1 MQSLR
6 QLRNQICSVLVAAA
20 LVSLQIAPTYAY
32 AEVASTDKSET
43 VHVQTDATG
52 EVLSITVDETLANSS
67 GASTLD
73 DYSTLQD
80 IVPDDDEQ
88 SFTSAG
94 DNRLTWTTNG
104 KQVSYK
110 GVSTDISPVDVSV
123 SYILDGESVQPDDL
137 AGSSGHLVMRI
148 NYSISSQ
155 WRGGETTSS
164 VSAEIPFLCM
174 TVVMLDSDV
183 FSDVQVTNGKVI
195 EDKGGMAVVGFS
207 LPGLQDSLGLR
218 DFDADLE
225 LELPEHME
233 ITAEVSDFAL
243 DPIYTIVTPELFSE
257 FDSSDIDLGLT
268 DLDEGTDALEDAMGA
283 LIDGSGSLSSAL
295 RQLADGSEGLGT
307 GASALRE
314 ALGMLPTGLSALS
327 SGAHALSDGLTVA
340 QEPAALL
347 SDGTASISDAAQAAI
362 GTSEDAQG
370 SVKEAQVAL
379 AALHSSLNNIL
390 EATAIFDGART
401 AAKDAHAAASHAAE
415 TLTQLDGELAEGKA
429 AVSSD
434 LDGASVLVSNA
445 QGSLVDVTTSLGEA
459 SAVLE
464 SISTEGMTEEQRQAI
479 ISAQQIL
486 SAAGGSLAGAEG
498 ELESVAQSLD
508 AAQTGL
514 NAITTAVPKS
524 VSEDISTLE
533 ASAEALAIRAD
544 EIPDTSAALID
555 VSTAETALERSSAE
569 LDKTRGLLAGVAD
582 GAGQLGVGA
591 SALSS
596 ALEQTVMGA
605 NELAFGID
613 RLALSS
619 PQLASGAE
627 QLGEGASQL
636 ADALQSAA
644 DGSQK
649 LTDGL
654 SAFNN
659 QGIKELDAALRDI
672 GFDVDELRERL
683 EALSDAAEAY
693 DSFAGKAEGQSGS
706 VRFIYKTEQI
716 G

>member
-1 MQSLR
+1 MESLR
-6 QLRNQICSVLVAAA
+6 RLRNRICSVLVTAA
-20 LVSLQIAPTYAY
+20 LVSLQIAPTHAY
-32 AEVASTDKSET
+32 ADVATADKSET
-43 VHVQTDATG
+43 VHVQTDAAG

-88 SFTSAG
+88 SFTSSG

-110 GVSTDISPVDVSV
+110 GTSSDMPPVDVKV
-123 SYILDGESVQPDDL
+123 SYVLDGKKVQPSDL
-137 AGSSGHLVMRI
+137 AGASGQLVLRI
-148 NYSISSQ
+148 DYSISSQ
-155 WRGGETTSS
+155 WRSGAATSGA
-164 VSAEIPFLCM
+164 SAETPFLCM

-183 FSDVQVTNGKVI
+183 FSNVQVTNGKVI
-195 EDKGGMAVVGFS
+195 EDKGGMAVIGFA
-207 LPGLQDSLGLR
+207 LPGMQDSLGLR
-218 DFDADLE
+218 DIDAGLD

-233 ITAEVSDFAL
+233 ITAEVSDYVL

-257 FDSSDIDLGLT
+257 LDSSDVDLGID
-268 DLDEGTDALEDAMGA
+268 DLDEGTDALEDAMVE

-295 RQLADGSEGLGT
+295 RQLAEGSGSLGS
-307 GASALRE
+307 GAHALQE
-314 ALGMLPTGLSALS
+314 ALGMLPVGLTALS

-347 SDGTASISDAAQAAI
+347 SDGAASISNAAQSAI
-362 GTSEDAQG
+362 GTSKDAQG

-390 EATAIFDGART
+390 EAAVIFDGART
-401 AAKDAHAAASHAAE
+401 AAQDAHDAASHAAE
-415 TLTQLDGELAEGKA
+415 VLAQFDGELAEGKA
-429 AVSSD
+429 AVSST
-434 LDGASVLVSNA
+434 LDGASVLVSNTEET
-445 QGSLVDVTTSLGEA
+445 LVDVTTSLGEA

-464 SISTEGMTEEQRQAI
+464 GIPTEGMTEEQQQAI

-486 SAAGGSLAGAEG
+486 SAAGGSLAGAEN
-498 ELESVAQSLD
+498 ELGSVAESLD

-524 VSEDISTLE
+524 ISEDISTLE
-533 ASAEALAIRAD
+533 GSAEALAIRAD
-544 EIPDTSAALID
+544 EIPDDSAAQND
-555 VSTAETALERSSAE
+555 VSTAEAALERSSDE
-569 LDKTRGLLAGVAD
+569 LDQTLGLLAGVVD

-596 ALEQTVMGA
+596 ALEQAVLGA
-605 NELAFGID
+605 NELALGID
-613 RLALSS
+613 RFALSS
-619 PQLASGAE
+619 PQLTNGAE

-636 ADALQSAA
+636 ADALQSVA

-654 SAFNN
+654 STFNDL
-659 QGIKELDAALRDI
+659 GIKELDAALRGI
-672 GFDVDELRERL
+672 GSDVDELRDRL
-683 EALSDAAEAY
+683 VALSDAAEAY

-706 VRFIYKTEQI
+706 VRFIYKTERV